1 MSTNVTGTIE
11 QKGFGFGTWA
21 LVTEAGETYE
31 LKDAP
36 DALCQER
43 AKAKV
48 KGKIRD
54 DIMTIAAIGP
64 VLEVESFELLS

>member
-21 LVTEAGETYE
+21 LVTDAGETYE

-36 DALCQER
+36 DALCKEG

-54 DIMTIAAIGP
+54 DMMTLAAIGP
-64 VLEVESFELLS
+64 VLEVESFEIVS

>member
-11 QKGFGFGTWA
+11 LKGFGFGTWA
-21 LVTEAGETYE
+21 LVTDGGETYE
-31 LKDAP
+31 LKDPP
-36 DALCQER
+36 DGLCQEQ

-64 VLEVESFELLS
+64 VLEVESFEIL